1 VEPARPND
9 TIHLVKGAA
18 KAAPPPSTQQVPQNL
33 STGNT
38 IAGNPLAPLLNA
50 TNPGIGNFNP
60 FADMGL
66 NTNDPNLFQ
75 NMFQSPQAQEQMRN
89 MLSNPAVIDQIIDS
103 SPELRNMGPH
113 VRDIMHSEQ
122 FRNMLSNPAQMG
134 QMMQQAQQ
142 MRQMFGGNAAGGP
155 GGMAGLGGLGGLG
168 ALGGAGDPWG
178 AGALGGTAAGQAG
191 AEQTPNRGP
200 TNLFNPAPAQA
211 GAGAPAAGGMP
222 DFAQLQ
228 QLLGGMGGLGATGGL
243 PGFGGLPGMGGLPG
257 VGGAPGAGSEAPPQ
271 DTRPPEERY
280 ATQLQ
285 QLREMGFTSD
295 AYNLRALQACGGNVQ
310 AAIEYILNSPGY

>member
-1 VEPARPND
+1 MELARPND
-9 TIHLVKGAA
+9 TVHLVKGAA
-18 KAAPPPSTQQVPQNL
+18 KSAPPPSTQQVPQNI

-113 VRDIMHSEQ
+113 VREIMHSEQ
-122 FRNMLSNPAQMG
+122 FRNILSNPQQMG

-142 MRQMFGGNAAGGP
+142 MRQMFGAGAPGAGGLP
-155 GGMAGLGGLGGLG
+155 GLPGLGGLGGG
-168 ALGGAGDPWG
+168 TDPWG
-178 AGALGGTAAGQAG
+178 AALGAGAAGAQQGQTG
-191 AEQTPNRGP
+191 ADQTQNRGP
-200 TNLFNPAPAQA
+200 TNLFNPSATQP
-211 GAGAPAAGGMP
+211 GAGAPGAGGVP

-228 QLLGGMGGLGATGGL
+228 QLLGGMGGMGALTGLGGL
-243 PGFGGLPGMGGLPG
+243 GMPGAPGMGG
-257 VGGAPGAGSEAPPQ
+257 EPPQQQQQ

-280 ATQLQ
+280 APQLQ

>member
-1 VEPARPND
+1 MEPARPND
-9 TIHLVKGAA
+9 TVHLVKGAA

-75 NMFQSPQAQEQMRN
+75 NMFQSPQAQQQMQN

-142 MRQMFGGNAAGGP
+142 MRQMLGGAGP
-155 GGMAGLGGLGGLG
+155 GAGGLGGMG
-168 ALGGAGDPWG
+168 GFGGATDPWGAALGGA
-178 AGALGGTAAGQAG
+178 AGGQAG
-191 AEQTPNRGP
+191 QTGTEQNRGP
-200 TNLFNPAPAQA
+200 TNLFNPPSAQPGAGGAP
-211 GAGAPAAGGMP
+211 GAGAMP

-228 QLLGGMGGLGATGGL
+228 QLLGGMGGLGAQGGL
-243 PGFGGLPGMGGLPG
+243 PGFGGLPGLGAMGGM
-257 VGGAPGAGSEAPPQ
+257 PGAGSEQPQPPQQQ